1 MAFSSLLDVLTR
13 RVLVADGA
21 MGTMLQSV
29 PLSLDD
35 FAGLEGCNE
44 ILNVTR
50 PDVVRTVHQGY
61 LEAGADA
68 VESNTFGANLA
79 NLAEYGIADRIREL
93 AEAGATLA
101 REVADEFTEPDRPR
115 FVLGSVGPG
124 TKLPT
129 LGHISFA
136 ELRDAYVEQVRG
148 LLVGGADA
156 VLVETSQ
163 DLLQCKAAVIAARR
177 AMVAQQRHVPII
189 AQVTLETTGTMLL
202 GTEIGAALTA
212 LEPLGIDLIGL
223 NCATGPAEMS
233 EHLRQ
238 LAKHSRIPL
247 SVMPNAGLPEL
258 GRNGAVYPLTPDEL
272 ATALTG
278 FVTEFGVRLVGGCCG
293 TTREH
298 IAAVAQAV
306 ADLQPRRRRPRPEPG
321 VSSLYTAVPFRQDAS
336 VLMVGERTNANGS
349 KAFREAMLAER
360 FEDCVQIARAQT
372 RDGAHLIDLCIDY
385 VGRDGATDMAE
396 LAGRLATASTL
407 PIMLDSTE
415 PAVLRAGLERL
426 GGRCTVNSVNFEDG
440 DGPGSRYQRVME
452 LVREHGAAVVAL
464 CIDEEGQART
474 AQWKV
479 RVASRLI
486 DDLTATWGMR
496 TCDIIV
502 DCLTFP
508 ISTGQEET
516 RRDALETIEAIREV
530 KRRYPEVQTTLG
542 VSNVSFGLNPAAR
555 QVLNSV
561 FLHECVQ
568 AGLDTA
574 IVHASKI
581 LPMARIPDEQRAVAL
596 DLVYDRRRSGPG
608 GDAGGDYDPLQ
619 QLMALFEGV
628 TTSSSRESRAAEL
641 AALPLFERLERR
653 IVEGDRNGL
662 AEDLDAALKQ
672 RPALQIIN
680 DTLLSGMRTV
690 GELFGSGQMQLPFVL
705 QSAEVMKA
713 SVAHLEPHMER
724 SQDDTGKGR
733 LVLATVKGDVHDIGK
748 NLVDIILSNNGYEVI
763 NLGIK
768 QPISAI
774 LQAAREHRA
783 DAIGMSGLLVK
794 STVIMKENLEEMNSR
809 GMSDTPVLL
818 GGAAL
823 TRAYVESDLAELYPG
838 EVRYARDAFEGLRLM
853 DSIMTRKRGGTVRAD
868 PREEAKVAERKARRE
883 RSLRIAQAR
892 RAREV
897 DTEGPVP
904 ARSDVA
910 TDVPI
915 PTPPFWGSRVVTG
928 IPVAEFTAM
937 LDERATFLGQ
947 WGLRG
952 SRNKDGPSYEELV
965 ETEGRPRLRYW
976 LDRLTTEGVLAHA
989 AVVYGYFPAVAE
1001 GDALIVLAEPRPDA
1015 AERCRFTFPRQRR
1028 DRRLCLADFYRPR
1041 AVALAAGEV
1050 DVVPVH
1056 LVTMGQAIA
1065 DYAAELFAKDAYRDY
1080 LEVHGLGV
1088 QLTEALAEYW
1098 HRRIR
1103 EELTFVSGA
1112 AVAEEDPA
1120 EVEEF
1125 FKLGYRGARYSLG
1138 YGACPELEDRAKI
1151 VTLLRPDR
1159 IGVTLSEEFQLHP
1172 EQSTDAIVAH
1182 HPEAKYFNA

>member
-1 MAFSSLLDVLTR
+1 MALSSLLDVLAQ

-50 PDVVRTVHQGY
+50 PDVVRAVHRDY

-79 NLAEYGIADRIREL
+79 NLAEYGIGDRIREL
-93 AEAGATLA
+93 AEAGAALA
-101 REVADEFTEPDRPR
+101 REVADEFIEADRQR

-129 LGHISFA
+129 LGHISFT

-148 LLVGGADA
+148 LLAGGVDA

-177 AMVAQQRHVPII
+177 AMVAEGRHVPII
-189 AQVTLETTGTMLL
+189 TQVTVETTGTMLL

-238 LAKHSRIPL
+238 LAKYSRIPL

-258 GRNGAVYPLTPDEL
+258 GTAGAAYPLTPDEL
-272 ATALTG
+272 ATALAG

-298 IAAVAQAV
+298 IAAVVQAV
-306 ADLQPRRRRPRPEPG
+306 TDLQPRRRRPRPEPG
-321 VSSLYTAVPFRQDAS
+321 VSSLYSAVPFRQDAS

-349 KAFREAMLAER
+349 KAFREAMLAGR
-360 FEDCVQIARAQT
+360 LDDCVQIARAQT
-372 RDGAHLIDLCIDY
+372 RDGAHLIDLCVDY
-385 VGRDGATDMAE
+385 VGRDGAVDMAE

-407 PIMLDSTE
+407 PVMLDSTE
-415 PAVLRAGLERL
+415 PAVLRAGLERF
-426 GGRCTVNSVNFEDG
+426 GGRCVVNSVNYEDG
-440 DGPGSRYQRVME
+440 DGPDSRYQRAMK
-452 LVREHGAAVVAL
+452 LIREHGAAVVVM

-474 AQWKV
+474 AEWKV

-486 DDLTATWGMR
+486 DDLTANWGMR
-496 TCDIIV
+496 TCDVIV

-516 RRDALETIEAIREV
+516 RRDALETIEAIREL

-581 LPMARIPDEQRAVAL
+581 LPMVRIPDEQRAVAL
-596 DLVYDRRRSGPG
+596 DLIYDRRRPG
-608 GDAGGDYDPLQ
+608 YDPLQ
-619 QLMALFEGV
+619 QLMGLFEGV
-628 TTSSSRESRAAEL
+628 TTSSSKESRAAEL

-653 IVEGDRNGL
+653 IVDGERNGL
-662 AEDLDAALKQ
+662 AEDLDAAIGQ

-724 SQDDTGKGR
+724 SENDAGKGR

-768 QPISAI
+768 QPISTI
-774 LQAAREHRA
+774 LQAAVEHHA

-809 GMSDTPVLL
+809 GLSDTPVLL

-823 TRAYVESDLAELYPG
+823 TRAYVEHDLAELYPG

-853 DSIMTRKRGGTVRAD
+853 DSIMMRKRGGTVSAD
-868 PREEAKVAERKARRE
+868 PKEEAKAAERKARRE

-892 RAREV
+892 RAREGG
-897 DTEGPVP
+897 TEEPAP

-915 PTPPFWGSRVVTG
+915 PVPPFWGSRVVKG
-928 IPVAEFTAM
+928 IPVAEFSAM

-952 SRNKDGPSYEELV
+952 SRSKDGPSYEELV
-965 ETEGRPRLRYW
+965 ESEGRPRLRYW

-989 AVVYGYFPAVAE
+989 AVVYGYFPVIAD
-1001 GDALIVLAEPRPDA
+1001 GDALVVLTEPRPDA
-1015 AERCRFTFPRQRR
+1015 AERFRFTFPRQRR

-1041 AVALAAGEV
+1041 QAALDAGEV
-1050 DVVPVH
+1050 DVLPLH

-1103 EELTFVSGA
+1103 EELRFASGA
-1112 AVAEEDPA
+1112 AVAKDDPT

-1125 FKLGYRGARYSLG
+1125 FRLGYRGARYSLG

-1151 VTLLRPDR
+1151 VALLQPER

>member
-1 MAFSSLLDVLTR
+1 MALSSLLDVLAQ

-21 MGTMLQSV
+21 MGTMLQSA

-50 PDVVRTVHQGY
+50 PDVVRAVHRGY

-79 NLAEYGIADRIREL
+79 NLAEYGIGDRIREL
-93 AEAGATLA
+93 AEAGAVLA
-101 REVADEFTEPDRPR
+101 REVADEFIEADRQR

-129 LGHISFA
+129 LGHIAFT

-148 LLVGGADA
+148 LLAGGADA
-156 VLVETSQ
+156 VLIETSQ

-177 AMVAQQRHVPII
+177 AMVAEGRHVPII
-189 AQVTLETTGTMLL
+189 TQVTVETTGTMLL

-238 LAKHSRIPL
+238 LSKHSRIPL

-258 GRNGAVYPLTPDEL
+258 RRGGAVYPLTPDEL
-272 ATALTG
+272 ATALVG

-293 TTREH
+293 TTGEH

-306 ADLQPRRRRPRPEPG
+306 ADLTPRRRRPRPEPG
-321 VSSLYTAVPFRQDAS
+321 VSSLYSAVPFRQDAS
-336 VLMVGERTNANGS
+336 VLMVGERTNATGS
-349 KAFREAMLAER
+349 KAFRDAMLAER

-372 RDGAHLIDLCIDY
+372 RDGAHLIDLNVDY
-385 VGRDGATDMAE
+385 VGRDGAADMAE
-396 LAGRLATASTL
+396 LAGRLGTASTL
-407 PIMLDSTE
+407 PVMLDSTE
-415 PAVLRAGLERL
+415 STVLRAGLERL
-426 GGRCTVNSVNFEDG
+426 GGRCAINSVNYEDG

-464 CIDEEGQART
+464 CIDEQGQART
-474 AQWKV
+474 AEWKV
-479 RVASRLI
+479 QVASRLI
-486 DDLTATWGMR
+486 DDLTASWGMR
-496 TCDIIV
+496 TCDIII

-508 ISTGQEET
+508 VSTGQEET
-516 RRDALETIEAIREV
+516 RRDALETIGAIREV

-581 LPMARIPDEQRAVAL
+581 IPMARIPDEQRAVAL
-596 DLVYDRRRSGPG
+596 DLVYDRRRDG
-608 GDAGGDYDPLQ
+608 YDPLQ
-619 QLMALFEGV
+619 ALMALFEGV

-653 IVEGDRNGL
+653 IVDGDRNGL
-662 AEDLDAALKQ
+662 AEDLDAALEQ

-724 SQDDTGKGR
+724 SENDTGKGR

-774 LQAAREHRA
+774 LQAAVEHRA

-809 GMSDTPVLL
+809 GLSDTPVLL

-853 DSIMTRKRGGTVRAD
+853 DSIMTRKRGGTVLAD
-868 PREEAKVAERKARRE
+868 PREEVKAAERKARRE

-892 RAREV
+892 RAREAG
-897 DTEGPVP
+897 TEGPVP

-915 PTPPFWGSRVVTG
+915 PVPPFWGSRVVKG

-952 SRNKDGPSYEELV
+952 SRREDGPSYEELV

-989 AVVYGYFPAVAE
+989 AVVYGYFPAVAD
-1001 GDALIVLAEPRPDA
+1001 GDALVVLTEPQPA
-1015 AERCRFTFPRQRR
+1015 APEQFRFTFPRQRR

-1041 AVALAAGEV
+1041 QRALAAGEV
-1050 DVVPVH
+1050 DVLPLH

-1103 EELTFVSGA
+1103 EELTFASGDP
-1112 AVAEEDPA
+1112 VAQEDPA